1 MFTNGLST
9 KPSGVF
15 NTEDCGY
22 IYKINK
28 LRAAFTAVSVCDQCL
43 WSLSVI
49 SVCDQCFQLMSR
61 K

>member
-43 WSLSVI
+43 SVI
-49 SVCDQCFQLMSR
+49 TVCDHCFQLMSR